1 MEVVNQVWIEEHQYL
16 YLFAYFHHHHTLFK
30 KIGKFELGILSIHS
44 WSRLLFRPEI
54 LEDFC
59 CHLLNSRRRR
69 FNATSP
75 DRILQ
80 MTAELFKKSESKK
93 WFDTIS
99 DIKPPLEI
107 FQKSP
112 KLWWMY
118 LALSEALSS
127 ACLLSI
133 WDVYHS
139 SVGLNN
145 SSYSS
150 MPLKPSL

>member
-16 YLFAYFHHHHTLFK
+16 YLFAYFHHHHTLLK
-30 KIGKFELGILSIHS
+30 KSVKNELGILSINS
-44 WSRLLFRPEI
+44 WKSAAFPTRNFWRFLMSSAKLHQKKI
-54 LEDFC
+54 L
-59 CHLLNSRRRR
+59 H
-69 FNATSP
+69 
-75 DRILQ
+75 

-93 WFDTIS
+93 WFDTLS